1 MFRLLIDILKAMTV
15 DAWDGFKYRRYV
27 RKSIR
32 KADEMVD
39 KYGIIGAFLKQFEE
53 VLGSGITDENAR
65 YLLDDFVNVVI
76 PLVKE
81 NHRVE
86 MDEDWETLCS
96 YCAKYEVVWDV

>member
-1 MFRLLIDILKAMTV
+1 ML
-15 DAWDGFKYRRYV
+15 
-27 RKSIR
+27 
-32 KADEMVD
+32 
-39 KYGIIGAFLKQFEE
+39 GAFLKQFEE